1 MYLSSLLAALL
12 LLLADPQALIHELLE
27 KIDSAS
33 YFEGIRQAR
42 LSALRE
48 DYAKTLPVSEERYDA
63 CMTLGG
69 GYSGFVAD
77 SSILW
82 FENAA
87 AEARLLGREDL
98 YYDAMLSKAGK
109 LNSAGCFFESAQ
121 IIETIPYERLSREGR
136 ANYYN
141 QLSGLY
147 HSLYMTH
154 PPGSSYRKEFTALY
168 AQYSD
173 SLLSYLDSASGQYLR
188 EMEKRAGRAGN
199 TEEALRIN
207 DLRLA
212 RDGASRY
219 SESYALVMYDRN
231 AIYRNY
237 MHRPL
242 SDHVEYLFEAAIS
255 DICHANRNSAALR
268 FIELYLVS
276 VNEVAVAKRV
286 STYYYR
292 SLVKYGSRTRLLE
305 GLNVSM
311 RINDEYVEMLRH
323 QKRIINHGLWL
334 LCAMFVFIFLVLTAL
349 VLYIRRVSRLNAQL
363 ERSNKVAHSYIL
375 GFFDLYSANMA
386 RLQNLRSRINV
397 RLRRGDKDYV
407 LALTDPSKDVAGE
420 ELRELYAHFDDAFL
434 GIYPDFV
441 EKFNGL
447 LRPECRISL
456 KKDEKLNME
465 LRIFA
470 VIKLG
475 ISDSAQIAQILHCS
489 IKTVYNKRSEM
500 NGKLS
505 VSREEFQKAISLI

>member
-1 MYLSSLLAALL
+1 MCLSSLLAALL
-12 LLLADPQALIHELLE
+12 LLFAEPQALIQELLL

-33 YFEGIRQAR
+33 YYEGVKQKKLLAMREEYAR
-42 LSALRE
+42 
-48 DYAKTLPVSEERYDA
+48 TLPASEERYDA
-63 CMTLGG
+63 CMSLGG

-87 AEARLLGREDL
+87 AEALLLGREDL
-98 YYDAMLSKAGK
+98 YYGATLSKAGK
-109 LNSAGCFFESAQ
+109 LNAAGCFLESAQ
-121 IIETIPYERLSREGR
+121 VIETIPFERLSREGR
-136 ANYYN
+136 ANYYS

-154 PPGSSYRKEFTALY
+154 PPGSSYRLEFTKRY

-173 SLLSYLDSASGQYLR
+173 SLLSYLDPASAQYLR
-188 EMEKRAGRAGN
+188 EMEKRSGRAGN

-207 DLRLA
+207 DLRLE
-212 RDGASRY
+212 RVGSSRFAD
-219 SESYALVMYDRN
+219 SYALVMYDRN

-441 EKFNGL
+441 EKFNAL
-447 LRPECRISL
+447 LRPDCRISL

-500 NGKLS
+500 NGKLA